1 MSTPPVV
8 LTIAGSDSGA
18 GAGIQADLK
27 TIAAFSCYGTTV
39 ITALTAQNTHGV
51 QQVEGVS
58 RGMVK
63 RQLESVLIDDIG
75 AQAIKTG
82 MLYDENTIR
91 TVVDVLEQHFGP
103 QGKDQAKIVVDPVCV
118 STSGHSLL
126 APEAVDSLRSLLL
139 PWATVVTPNIPEAE
153 FLTGREPGSIRS
165 VDDMRTCARELAAKG
180 TRWVYLKG
188 GHMPIS
194 KRGGEKVVADLLWDA
209 QEEKEYLSE
218 RRYLD
223 VKNTHGTGCTLAA
236 AVAAGLARGE
246 TVPDAVQAAADYVAD
261 AIASSY
267 PLGRG
272 AGPVNHFHSLAPRSI
287 PLPNPHSATPFT
299 DYLISYNL
307 PLWNRYVYHPF
318 PQGLADGTM
327 PLSSFLH
334 FIQQDYH
341 FLKQYGRSNSLAAYK
356 TEDMK
361 EMAASIEI
369 VNAVLKET
377 EMHVSY
383 CETYGISRE
392 ELMAVPESLSNIA
405 YTRYVLDTSS
415 KGDLLDTR
423 VVTAPCL
430 IGYGQVGKRLVNAIK
445 GVEKDESKNRY
456 WGWIKEYGGDW
467 YQGAVKTGIDLLES
481 TLSASPISPKRLE
494 ELAKIFEKATELE
507 IAFWDAAMEAGK
519 EELRDRIAASAP
531 VSQ

>member
-1 MSTPPVV
+1 MSYKSLALKLFLVDSPLAFPSCR
-8 LTIAGSDSGA
+8 TISDSGA

-27 TIAAFSCYGTTV
+27 TISAFSCYGTTV

-51 QQVEGVS
+51 QMVEGVS
-58 RGMVK
+58 KEMVK
-63 RQLESVLIDDIG
+63 RQLESVLIEDIG

-82 MLYDENTIR
+82 MLFNEEIIK
-91 TVVDVLEQHFGP
+91 VVVEVLERHFGEEK
-103 QGKDQAKIVVDPVCV
+103 GKANLVLDPVCV

-126 APEAVDSLRSLLL
+126 AIEAVDSLRTYLL

-153 FLTGREPGSIRS
+153 FLTGREAGSIKG
-165 VDDMRTCARELAAKG
+165 VEDMRNCAKDLAKRG

-188 GHMPIS
+188 GHLPIM
-194 KRGGEKVVADLLWDA
+194 KEDGRKVVVDLLWDA
-209 QEEKEYLSE
+209 KEEKEYLSE
-218 RRYLD
+218 RKYLD

-236 AVAAGLARGE
+236 AVASGLAKGQTGE
-246 TVPDAVQAAADYVAD
+246 SELRAPHRRFSCDSLISLISFPPVSIVPEAVQTAADYVAD

-267 PLGRG
+267 PLGG
-272 AGPVNHFHSLAPRSI
+272 GSGPVNHFHSHAPRSL
-287 PLPNPHSATPFT
+287 PLPNPHSPTPFT

-369 VNAVLKET
+369 VNAVVKET
-377 EMHVSY
+377 EMHVKVSLFHRVLSSF
-383 CETYGISRE
+383 GGSPDR
-392 ELMAVPESLSNIA
+392 LSSLSIVLRNLRHLERRADGGSRIVIKHRLHSIRPRHFVKGRS
-405 YTRYVLDTSS
+405 TRHPS
-415 KGDLLDTR
+415 R
-423 VVTAPCL
+423 HC
-430 IGYGQVGKRLVNAIK
+430 
-445 GVEKDESKNRY
+445 
-456 WGWIKEYGGDW
+456 
-467 YQGAVKTGIDLLES
+467 
-481 TLSASPISPKRLE
+481 TLS
-494 ELAKIFEKATELE
+494 
-507 IAFWDAAMEAGK
+507 
-519 EELRDRIAASAP
+519 DRVRQSWGT
-531 VSQ
+531 VSGRY

>member
-27 TIAAFSCYGTTV
+27 TISAFSCYGTTV

-51 QQVEGVS
+51 QLVEGVS
-58 RGMVK
+58 SKMVK
-63 RQLESVLIDDIG
+63 RQLESVLIEDIG

-82 MLYDENTIR
+82 MLYNEEIIR
-91 TVVDVLEQHFGP
+91 TVVEVLERHFK
-103 QGKDQAKIVVDPVCV
+103 GKSKEEANLVLDPVCV

-126 APEAVDSLRSLLL
+126 APEAVDTLRTLLL

-153 FLTGREPGSIRS
+153 FLTGREAGSIKS
-165 VDDMRTCARELAAKG
+165 VDDMRSCAKQLAEKG
-180 TRWVYLKG
+180 TRWIYLKG
-188 GHMPIS
+188 GHMPIA
-194 KRGGEKVVADLLWDA
+194 KEDGRKVVADLLWDSK
-209 QEEKEYLSE
+209 EGKEYLSE
-218 RRYLD
+218 RKYLD

-236 AVAAGLARGE
+236 AVASGLAKGQS
-246 TVPDAVQAAADYVAD
+246 VPEAVQIAADYVAD

-267 PLGRG
+267 PLGG
-272 AGPVNHFHSLAPRSI
+272 GSGPVNHFHSHAPRSV
-287 PLPNPHSATPFT
+287 PLPNHHSPTPFT

-327 PLSSFLH
+327 PLSAFLH

-361 EMAASIEI
+361 EMEASIEI

-377 EMHVSY
+377 EMHVKY

-392 ELMAVPESLSNIA
+392 ELMAIPESLSNIA

-430 IGYGQVGKRLVNAIK
+430 IGYGKVGERLVNAK
-445 GVEKDESKNRY
+445 EGVETDEEKNRY

-481 TLSASPISPKRLE
+481 TLSASPISHKRLE

-507 IAFWDAAMEAGK
+507 IAFWDAAMEAGN
-519 EELRDRIAASAP
+519 EEREKLALKN
-531 VSQ
+531 

>member
-1 MSTPPVV
+1 MATPPVV

-27 TIAAFSCYGTTV
+27 TISAFSCYGTTV

-51 QQVEGVS
+51 QMVEGVS
-58 RGMVK
+58 KEMVK
-63 RQLESVLIDDIG
+63 RQLESVLIEDIG

-82 MLYDENTIR
+82 MLFNEEIIK
-91 TVVDVLEQHFGP
+91 VVVEVLERHFGEEK
-103 QGKDQAKIVVDPVCV
+103 GKANLVLDPVCV

-126 APEAVDSLRSLLL
+126 AIEAVDSLRTHLL

-153 FLTGREPGSIRS
+153 FLTGREAGSIKG
-165 VDDMRTCARELAAKG
+165 VEHMRNCAKDLAKRG

-188 GHMPIS
+188 GHLPMT
-194 KRGGEKVVADLLWDA
+194 KEDGRKVVVDLLWDA
-209 QEEKEYLSE
+209 REEKEYLSE
-218 RRYLD
+218 RKYLD

-236 AVAAGLARGE
+236 AVASGLAKGQ
-246 TVPDAVQAAADYVAD
+246 TVPEAVQTAADYVAD

-267 PLGRG
+267 PLGG
-272 AGPVNHFHSLAPRSI
+272 GSGPVNHFHSHAPRSL
-287 PLPNPHSATPFT
+287 PLPNPHSPTPFT

-369 VNAVLKET
+369 VNAVVKET
-377 EMHVSY
+377 EMHVKY
-383 CETYGISRE
+383 CEAYGISRE

-430 IGYGQVGKRLVNAIK
+430 IGYGKVGERLVAATE
-445 GVEKDESKNRY
+445 GVERDEAKNKY
-456 WGWIKEYGGDW
+456 WGWIAEYGGDW

-481 TLSASPISPKRLE
+481 TLSSSPISPKRLE

-507 IAFWDAAMEAGK
+507 IAFWDAAMVAG
-519 EELRDRIAASAP
+519 EEERRRIE
-531 VSQ
+531 SQI